1 MKVDLNK
8 WYRCKIDDQ
17 IYKELLKKS
26 DWQGIKHI
34 FVFFTSLFI
43 CGGMAY
49 YTWGSWWAIFWFFL
63 YGTIYSCGNPIWHE
77 TGHKTA
83 FKSKLLNEIFY
94 QIGSFMT
101 SFEPTRWHWS
111 HFRHHGHTLFT
122 DPLDFEAQVQK
133 PTDLFFILCHVIPF
147 GLLFYLH
154 RSAQFESLKH
164 ALGITTPVM
173 EECIPK
179 RERSKCRWI
188 SRIHITIWL
197 GSIILSL
204 YFKSWLPVLFILLPN
219 FYGKTLFEIFGII
232 QHAGLLNN
240 SKDHRLSTRDVYL
253 NPIFSFLYWHMEYH
267 IEHHMYPMIPSFNL
281 KKLHALIKYQLP
293 PAKKNLWDAY
303 KEIIP
308 AILKQAKN
316 PNYKIDV
323 QLPNT
328 KLT

>member
-1 MKVDLNK
+1 
-8 WYRCKIDDQ
+8 
-17 IYKELLKKS
+17 
-26 DWQGIKHI
+26 
-34 FVFFTSLFI
+34 
-43 CGGMAY
+43 MAY
-49 YTWGSWWAIFWFFL
+49 YTWGSWWAVFWFFL
-63 YGTIYSCGNPIWHE
+63 YGTIYSCANPIWHE

-101 SFEPTRWHWS
+101 SFEPTRWRWS

-133 PTDLFFILCHVIPF
+133 PTDLLFILCHIIPF

-173 EECIPK
+173 EECIPA

-188 SRIHITIWL
+188 SRIHVTIWL

-204 YFKSWLPVLFILLPN
+204 YFKSWLPVLYILLPN

-267 IEHHMYPMIPSFNL
+267 IEHHMYPMIPSYNL
-281 KKLHALIKYQLP
+281 KKLHALIKHQLP

>member
-17 IYKELLKKS
+17 VYKELLKRS
-26 DWQGIKHI
+26 DWQGTKHI
-34 FVFFTSLFI
+34 FIFFTSLFI

-49 YTWGSWWAIFWFFL
+49 YTWGSWWAVFWFFL
-63 YGTIYSCGNPIWHE
+63 YGTIYSCANPIWHE

-101 SFEPTRWHWS
+101 SFEPTRWRWS

-133 PTDLFFILCHVIPF
+133 PTDLLFILCHIIPF

-188 SRIHITIWL
+188 SRIHVTIWL

-204 YFKSWLPVLFILLPN
+204 
-219 FYGKTLFEIFGII
+219 
-232 QHAGLLNN
+232 
-240 SKDHRLSTRDVYL
+240 
-253 NPIFSFLYWHMEYH
+253 
-267 IEHHMYPMIPSFNL
+267 
-281 KKLHALIKYQLP
+281 
-293 PAKKNLWDAY
+293 
-303 KEIIP
+303 
-308 AILKQAKN
+308 
-316 PNYKIDV
+316 
-323 QLPNT
+323 
-328 KLT
+328 

>member
-26 DWQGIKHI
+26 DWQGTKHI
-34 FVFFTSLFI
+34 LIFFTSLFI

-49 YTWGSWWAIFWFFL
+49 HTWGSWWTVLWFFL

-133 PTDLFFILCHVIPF
+133 PTDLLFILCHVIPF

-173 EECIPK
+173 EECIPA

-188 SRIHITIWL
+188 SRIHVTIWL

-204 YFKSWLPVLFILLPN
+204 YLKSWLPVLFILLPN

-240 SKDHRLSTRDVYL
+240 SNDHRLSTRDVYL

-267 IEHHMYPMIPSFNL
+267 IEHHMYPMIPSYNL
-281 KKLHALIKYQLP
+281 KKLHALIKHQLP
-293 PAKKNLWDAY
+293 PAKKNIWDAY

-316 PNYKIDV
+316 PNYVLKVD
-323 QLPNT
+323 LPKAAT
-328 KLT
+328 

>member
-17 IYKELLKKS
+17 VYNELLKRS
-26 DWQGIKHI
+26 DWQGTKHI
-34 FVFFTSLFI
+34 FIFFTSLFI

-49 YTWGSWWAIFWFFL
+49 YTWGSWWAVFWFFL
-63 YGTIYSCGNPIWHE
+63 YGTIYSCANPIWHE

-101 SFEPTRWHWS
+101 SFEPTRWRWS

-133 PTDLFFILCHVIPF
+133 PTDLLFILCHVIPF

-173 EECIPK
+173 EECIPA

-188 SRIHITIWL
+188 SRIHVTIWL
-197 GSIILSL
+197 VSIILSL
-204 YFKSWLPVLFILLPN
+204 YLKSWLPVLFILLPN

-267 IEHHMYPMIPSFNL
+267 IEHHMFPLIPSHNL
-281 KKLHALIKYQLP
+281 KKLHEIVKDQMP
-293 PAKKNLWDAY
+293 PANTSFFNGL
-303 KEIIP
+303 KEMIP
-308 AILKQAKN
+308 AIIKQSKD
-316 PNYKIDV
+316 PKYY
-323 QLPNT
+323 LPRN
-328 KLT
+328 LPA

>member
-1 MKVDLNK
+1 MKVNLNK

-26 DWQGIKHI
+26 DWQGTKHI
-34 FVFFTSLFI
+34 LIFFTSLFI

-49 YTWGSWWAIFWFFL
+49 YTWGSWWTVLWFFL

-83 FKSKLLNEIFY
+83 FKSKLPNEIFY

-101 SFEPTRWHWS
+101 GFEPTRWHWS
-111 HFRHHGHTLFT
+111 HFRHHGYTLFT

-133 PTDLFFILCHVIPF
+133 PTDLLFILCHVIPF

-188 SRIHITIWL
+188 SRIHVTIWL

-204 YFKSWLPVLFILLPN
+204 YFKSWLPVLYILLPN

-267 IEHHMYPMIPSFNL
+267 IEHHMYPMIPSYNL
-281 KKLHALIKYQLP
+281 KKLHALIKHQLP